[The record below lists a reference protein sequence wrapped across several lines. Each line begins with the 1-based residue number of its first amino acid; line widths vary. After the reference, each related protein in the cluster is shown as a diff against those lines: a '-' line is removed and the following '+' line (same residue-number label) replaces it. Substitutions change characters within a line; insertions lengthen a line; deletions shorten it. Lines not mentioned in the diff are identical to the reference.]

1 MDENQLI
8 RFDIASIVTDEFAIP
23 ESGHSRSDEGEMKV
37 NFSFNSLAEEK
48 LIIIQVKCLF
58 YHDDKLIIVV
68 AVSFGYRVHPEDW
81 GLLYNA
87 VTNKVKLP
95 LATALQMAS
104 MSIGAVRGI
113 LHAKTAHLA
122 MGSIIVPSVN
132 LKDMMRE
139 DIVIDSLPS
148 GA

>member
-8 RFDIASIVTDEFAIP
+8 RFDIASIVTDEFAVP
-23 ESGHSRSDEGEMKV
+23 DDGHNRTDEGEMKV

-58 YHDDKLIIVV
+58 YHDDKLIIVI
-68 AVSFGYRVHPEDW
+68 AVSFGYQIHPDDW
-81 GLLYNA
+81 ELLYNPE
-87 VTNKVKLP
+87 TNRVKLP
-95 LATALQMAS
+95 LAATLQMLS

-113 LHAKTAHLA
+113 LHEKTAHLP

-132 LKDMMRE
+132 LKDIIR
-139 DIVIDSLPS
+139 DDVVIAPLPS
-148 GA
+148 QE